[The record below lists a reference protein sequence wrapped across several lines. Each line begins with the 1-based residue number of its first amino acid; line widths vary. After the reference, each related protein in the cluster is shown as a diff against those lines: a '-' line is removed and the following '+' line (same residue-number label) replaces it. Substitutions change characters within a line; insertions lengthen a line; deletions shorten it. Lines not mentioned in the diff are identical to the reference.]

1 MSLDSRCIVV
11 NSFPALA
18 TLEQMPRSLSNPS
31 RPAHLAMWHPTPSVS
46 AHAQP
51 VPLPALCPETFSLPA
66 HLLAALPSS
75 CHLLQGL
82 ILDNT
87 VFFMKPCG
95 RQPWPQ
101 CMFEKCGAGLSV
113 PTVGLVA
120 QTCTRRHATG
130 LRAVPDPPA
139 AVLKAGSLGGGGAGG
154 CCPVISHPALPCP
167 PPATLPSA
175 PSGFSHPSPWQ
186 TLAHHVGPDVKQETQ
201 THPPHNQMVLGNV
214 PYLFFPLKAIQLF
227 PGLLNLLFFL
237 TISIQIRKYKTN
249 QLRENQFELL
259 LRW

>member
-31 RPAHLAMWHPTPSVS
+31 RPAHLAMWHPTPSIS

-120 QTCTRRHATG
+120 QTCTRGHATG

-139 AVLKAGSLGGGGAGG
+139 AVLKAGSLGGGRGRWLLS
-154 CCPVISHPALPCP
+154 CYLPSCP
-167 PPATLPSA
+167 PLPSTCHTA
-175 PSGFSHPSPWQ
+175 LCTFRVFTPVSMANAGSSRRSRCQTGNPNPSPSQSDGTWECSLFIFSIKSHSALSR
-186 TLAHHVGPDVKQETQ
+186 TSK
-201 THPPHNQMVLGNV
+201 PP
-214 PYLFFPLKAIQLF
+214 FFSYNF
-227 PGLLNLLFFL
+227 HSN
-237 TISIQIRKYKTN
+237 
-249 QLRENQFELL
+249 
-259 LRW
+259 